1 MGFRDHF
8 LPRAFPKEGLFAWQC
23 VSTGP
28 KGKYMRHG
36 SYGQERN
43 LRRGRSKE
51 GTPAGQAETPA
62 TSAAEDLRARASA
75 RRRRQW
81 LAAESFGALHSKPQT
96 LVLVIKQKVFTKRKS
111 ASSQNRREP
120 EESISWNSL

>member
-1 MGFRDHF
+1 
-8 LPRAFPKEGLFAWQC
+8 
-23 VSTGP
+23 
-28 KGKYMRHG
+28 MRHG

-81 LAAESFGALHSKPQT
+81 LAAKSFGALHSKPQT